1 MVIERVEGRSFFQQ
15 ILRIFTRA
23 KDAINK
29 SNFDFAGLKPLLNK
43 IDIFL
48 VAAGVLNFAP
58 AKPDLAIDSGK
69 QRLLALRLGWLRDI
83 FCDQL
88 LGVIRS
94 IPFGSFVALSFKIS
108 PPNGFGVFL

>member
-1 MVIERVEGRSFFQQ
+1 MVIERVEGRSFFQE

-48 VAAGVLNFAP
+48 VTAGVLNFAP
-58 AKPDLAIDSGK
+58 AEPDFAVDSSE
-69 QRLLALRLGWLRDI
+69 QCLFTLRFGWLRNTSL
-83 FCDQL
+83 DQIHR
-88 LGVIRS
+88 VIEKHYIRLA
-94 IPFGSFVALSFKIS
+94 G
-108 PPNGFGVFL
+108 GTVF

>member
-1 MVIERVEGRSFFQQ
+1 MVIERVEGRSFFQE

-58 AKPDLAIDSGK
+58 AETDFAIDSSE
-69 QRLLALRLGWLRDI
+69 QRMLALARSGLWNIFRDQVLR
-83 FCDQL
+83 
-88 LGVIRS
+88 VIEKHAVR
-94 IPFGSFVALSFKIS
+94 FARRFVFQNFA
-108 PPNGFGVFL
+108 